1 VWLNLIGY
9 HIAKRTSKYF
19 KNSKKYPYF
28 ANQMSSCLPEDVIK
42 LAKDLKDAVYEPE
55 AKECI
60 MILVRKWSV
69 EISLNS
75 LENCQASRF
84 YKSMLNNQSG
94 FVQDLRMLSSMRW
107 SGGEALECTRKA
119 CKFPSKG
126 WDISRTYD
134 YYTTLNENRLIHM
147 LEILREL
154 RKSIA
159 VAAQSSYI
167 HTELLAKL
175 KMRLQEFDRDSLY
188 SLACSYVAWGSLQ
201 EPSLVQADSKTWW
214 LDTLA
219 NPLEL

>member
-1 VWLNLIGY
+1 MSQRVAESDRIS
-9 HIAKRTSKYF
+9 HRK
-19 KNSKKYPYF
+19 KNIQIFQEQQEVPILRESDEFMPSGGCYKT
-28 ANQMSSCLPEDVIK
+28 C
-42 LAKDLKDAVYEPE
+42 
-55 AKECI
+55 

-175 KMRLQEFDRDSLY
+175 KMRLQELDRDSLY
-188 SLACSYVAWGSLQ
+188 SLACSYIAWGSIQ

-214 LDTLA
+214 SDTLA